1 MWRRQWP
8 AWLKTVW
15 LDAMI
20 DVFDPVLWRLEMYR
34 ECAHGIAH
42 QFALAIM
49 FCRRMEIVAVKRVVE
64 GMRKEI

>member
-1 MWRRQWP
+1 
-8 AWLKTVW
+8 
-15 LDAMI
+15 MI